1 MDNPRA
7 SRRHGRTGQSP
18 RLGPVDGIAV
28 SCQRGCTGPAMNQL
42 IRCVVFASVS
52 TALIAA
58 CSPTQFTTV
67 TIYETPARYVRL
79 ELDRTVK
86 KGTEHSHPIS
96 LTPEQIAA
104 VLGGVQIDEPLA
116 KLPVYDDTGLPPVH
130 PAFTDR
136 EVAFLAPLLALAL
149 SQATPEEV
157 VTFYQTRDL
166 SALSRE
172 VTSGGVFVQGDEL
185 HLILANYRS
194 HTHYKADYGTAET
207 QDDRLTPMQP
217 LAPQRG
223 RLGFVPYSSQRERSA
238 AIWEKLFQ
246 YNDRELAI
254 LYKQLPP
261 RSLTQAGSP
270 Q

>member
-1 MDNPRA
+1 MN
-7 SRRHGRTGQSP
+7 
-18 RLGPVDGIAV
+18 RLIRYALCV
-28 SCQRGCTGPAMNQL
+28 SITTGP
-42 IRCVVFASVS
+42 IV
-52 TALIAA
+52 A

-79 ELDRTVK
+79 EFDRTVK
-86 KGTEHSHPIS
+86 KGMEHSHPIS
-96 LTPEQIAA
+96 LTPEQVAA
-104 VLGGVQIDEPLA
+104 VLGGVRIDEPLA
-116 KLPVYDDTGLPPVH
+116 KLPVYDDMSVPRVH
-130 PAFTDR
+130 QAFTDA
-136 EVAFLAPLLALAL
+136 EIAFLAPLLAQAL

-157 VTFYQTRDL
+157 VTFYHTRDL

-207 QDDRLTPMQP
+207 QDDRLTPMQS

-223 RLGFVPYSSQRERSA
+223 RLGFVPYSAQRERSSG
-238 AIWEKLFQ
+238 IWEKLFQ
-246 YNDRELAI
+246 YDHRELTI

-261 RSLTQAGSP
+261 RALTQAGSP
-270 Q
+270 P